1 MLLDYIIH
9 KEKIITYRKKAK
21 PFFFMIIL
29 LSFSNTI
36 FSQQVSYDLR
46 KRLDE
51 QLKAVD
57 KHITAK
63 HYNLALDKLESVEK
77 YKNYVAIP
85 KNRLEI
91 GLKKAKIYFAKKED
105 QKAISVL
112 LGNLGGI
119 DKNTNNH
126 YYCKY
131 NNYLGDVFKEIKEY
145 KRSLFYYNLSLK
157 NSIKKKDSSNIINSY
172 INLGSLYL
180 NNKKLDSASINY
192 KKVLE
197 FPSTRTNEVYRKR
210 AYNNLGVI
218 ASLKGDYNLAENY
231 GVKQLNISKQK
242 NDSIEM
248 ALALNNLGSVF
259 YKKKVYEEA
268 KNHYL
273 EAYTFLKNNSTREAL
288 KIKKKVLINL
298 SYINEEIGDYK
309 KAYIYMSK
317 YISVS
322 EKLLEKKQYEDA
334 VKAEATLIAQQKA
347 SEAKEAEDNKDKSQ
361 ILFYSAAFSLIT
373 LLVLGYIF
381 YRNYRLKQEN
391 KFEHIENEVQTK
403 LINAT
408 IDAKEKERKAIAEIL
423 HDSVSALLSSANL
436 HLQATKA
443 QLKNDAPQEITKA
456 QKIVNEASVKIR
468 DLSHDLISSI
478 LLKFGLAFAIHDM
491 CQKYSNSE
499 ITLHSDDD
507 GVKRYDQDFEIKIH
521 SIIEELINN
530 ILKHS
535 KAANATVMIS
545 HREND
550 MLSVRISDDGIG
562 FNPKNVK
569 GKDGLGLSHIEARVK
584 AMKGVFNIVSST
596 DNGTNIF
603 ILVPIKLKEEI
614 VY

>member
-1 MLLDYIIH
+1 M
-9 KEKIITYRKKAK
+9 T
-21 PFFFMIIL
+21 FFFVLML
-29 LSFSNTI
+29 FLFSNTL
-36 FSQQVSYDLR
+36 FGQQVSYDLR
-46 KRLDE
+46 KHLDDRLE
-51 QLKAVD
+51 AVD
-57 KHITAK
+57 KHIEAK
-63 HYNLALDKLESVEK
+63 HYNLALDKLEAIEST
-77 YKNYVAIP
+77 YKNYAAIP
-85 KNRLEI
+85 KNKLEI
-91 GLKKAKIYFAKKED
+91 GFKKAKIYFAKRED
-105 QKAISVL
+105 QKAIGVL
-112 LGNLGGI
+112 LGNLGEI
-119 DKNTNNH
+119 DKKTNNY

-131 NNYLGDVFKEIKEY
+131 NNYLGNVFKEIKEY
-145 KRSLFYYNLSLK
+145 KRAKFYYNLSLE
-157 NSIKKKDSSNIINSY
+157 NSLKKKDSLNIVRSY
-172 INLGSLYL
+172 INLGSVYL
-180 NNKKLDSASINY
+180 NDKKKLDSASLFY

-197 FPSTRTNEVYRKR
+197 FPETKSNESFRKK
-210 AYNNLGVI
+210 AYNNLGAI
-218 ASLKGDYNLAENY
+218 ANFKGNHEHAKDYAIKL
-231 GVKQLNISKQK
+231 LDMSKQK
-242 NDSIEM
+242 NDSVETAI
-248 ALALNNLGSVF
+248 ALNNLGNVF
-259 YKKKVYEEA
+259 HQKKEYREA
-268 KNHYL
+268 ENYYL
-273 EAYTFLKNNSTREAL
+273 EAFSFLKGNTTREAFVAQKDIL
-288 KIKKKVLINL
+288 MNL
-298 SYINEEIGDYK
+298 SYINEKRKDYK
-309 KAYIYMSK
+309 KAYGYMSD
-317 YISVS
+317 YITAS
-322 EKLLEKKQYEDA
+322 EQLLKKKQYEDA
-334 VKAEATLIAQQKA
+334 ANAEANLRAQNEASKARKAE
-347 SEAKEAEDNKDKSQ
+347 DDKDKSQ

-443 QLKNDAPQEITKA
+443 QLKDNAPQEITKA

-468 DLSHDLISSI
+468 DLSHELISSI

-535 KAANATVMIS
+535 KADNATVMIS

-550 MLSVRISDDGIG
+550 MLSVRISDDGVG

-584 AMKGVFNIVSST
+584 AMKGVFNIVSSK

-603 ILVPIKLKEEI
+603 ILVPIKLKSSDTF
-614 VY
+614 

>member
-1 MLLDYIIH
+1 MLFDYFTSFKKIDTYHKLD
-9 KEKIITYRKKAK
+9 KV
-21 PFFFMIIL
+21 FFFVLIL
-29 LSFSNTI
+29 FSNAFI
-36 FSQQVSYDLR
+36 HSQQVTYELR
-46 KRLDE
+46 KSLDNK
-51 QLKAVD
+51 LKTVD
-57 KHITAK
+57 KHIEDR
-63 HYNLALDKLESVEK
+63 HYNLALDKLESIEK
-77 YKNYVAIP
+77 YKNYAAITE
-85 KNRLEI
+85 NRLEI
-91 GLKKAKIYFAKKED
+91 GLKKANIYFNLRED

-112 LGNLGGI
+112 LGHLGEI
-119 DKNTNNH
+119 DKNVNNR

-131 NNYLGDVFKEIKEY
+131 NDYLGNVFKEAKEY
-145 KRSLFYYNLSLK
+145 KRSRFYYNLSLE
-157 NSIKKKDSSNIINSY
+157 NSKKKKDSLNIVKSY
-172 INLGSLYL
+172 VNLGLLYI
-180 NNKKLDSASINY
+180 KEEKLDSADLYY

-197 FPSTRTNEVYRKR
+197 YPSTRLFESYRKR
-210 AYNNLGVI
+210 AYNNLSVI
-218 ASLKGDYNLAENY
+218 ASKKKDYELAEFYGKKRLALSKKENDSLETAMSLTNLGGLFYNKKDYAEAEVNY
-231 GVKQLNISKQK
+231 LKAYSLIKKDSSKQG
-242 NDSIEM
+242 
-248 ALALNNLGSVF
+248 L
-259 YKKKVYEEA
+259 KV
-268 KNHYL
+268 
-273 EAYTFLKNNSTREAL
+273 
-288 KIKKKVLINL
+288 KKKVLINL
-298 SYINEEIGDYK
+298 SYLKKKTEDYES
-309 KAYIYMSK
+309 AYEYMSK
-317 YISVS
+317 YVTVS
-322 EKLLEKKQYEDA
+322 EKSLEKKLYDNA
-334 VKAEATLIAQQKA
+334 LNAELMLRVQQKDD
-347 SEAKEAEDNKDKSQ
+347 EAEKAKQNEGKSQ

-381 YRNYRLKQEN
+381 YRNYKLKQEN

-403 LINAT
+403 IINAT

-443 QLKNDAPQEITKA
+443 QLKDDAPQEITKA

-468 DLSHDLISSI
+468 DLSHELISSI

-535 KAANATVMIS
+535 KADNATVMIS

-550 MLSVRISDDGIG
+550 MLSVRISDDGVG

-584 AMKGVFNIVSST
+584 AMKGVFNIVSSK

-603 ILVPIKLKEEI
+603 ILVPIKLKAEV